1 MKIYQILFMV
11 GTLSFFSGCDTGN
24 PGLNQ
29 IIVQVQNFLGFTQ
42 SGNVPKEVKDEVNSV
57 GSPAPRQTAG
67 ALAKE
72 NSELLAEMFNVVF
85 DQKDS
90 ETKTDFGSLAM
101 SLNQGASLEG
111 IYRGLVAG
119 SRYRALESKSQGAG
133 PTELKAFAIEMSEL
147 QDTMKNPSTFDSDAR
162 KAPTIQYPTEND
174 AAETDARDDAN
185 ANTPEAHDGSQAVTK
200 KKDKIEVRNELLE
213 TFLGASGYTL
223 KRVLGNEAL
232 KKMDEMK
239 DDRGEMAK
247 WYADFVIRMAQSKVD
262 FGLPLRSQ
270 PDYDFHFKFAQKMA
284 VDRTK
289 WEVLNRYHRYLN
301 FTATQ

>member
-1 MKIYQILFMV
+1 MKIVKILFTV
-11 GTLSFFSGCDTGN
+11 SALSFFSACDTGN
-24 PGLNQ
+24 PALNQ
-29 IIVQVQNFLGFTQ
+29 MIAQVQNFLGFPQ
-42 SGNVPKEVKDEVNSV
+42 SGRVPKEVKDEVNLV
-57 GSPAPRQTAG
+57 GTPAPKQTAG
-67 ALAKE
+67 QLAKE

-119 SRYRALESKSQGAG
+119 SRYRALESKSQGAS

-147 QDTMKNPSTFDSDAR
+147 QDTMKNPSTFDSDA
-162 KAPTIQYPTEND
+162 KSAPTIQYPTEND
-174 AAETDARDDAN
+174 A
-185 ANTPEAHDGSQAVTK
+185 NTPVAHDGSQEVTT
-200 KKDKIEVRNELLE
+200 KKDKTEVRNELLE